1 MPRRR
6 KSFILNDLQIKLTEQ
21 KETADSFE
29 NLRSYDGDRSV
40 TIDGSPTGGSA
51 PLGLASSI

>member
-40 TIDGSPTGGSA
+40 TIDGF
-51 PLGLASSI
+51 LLAGALRWG